1 MSHIQLVALDLD
13 GTLFNNQSV
22 ISQENLKTIRTIT
35 DAGIHVVIS
44 TGRPF
49 NGVPFVQLEGTGI
62 DYAITANG
70 SGI

>member
-49 NGVPFVQLEGTGI
+49 NGVPFV
-62 DYAITANG
+62 
-70 SGI
+70 